1 MREELL
7 ACDSLKY
14 VLWLSRRRVS
24 GPRFT
29 SPCVVVCVCVPWWG
43 GLRAG
48 TCASP
53 SPTVQNRRT
62 PRMCGTRTC
71 ALWPLFVV
79 VPLWLW
85 LCMCLC
91 LCLCLL
97 AIAVWLQLSWWVGD
111 KGDGAGTTAWHAG
124 RACSPWPHRSWPR
137 HSNAAPP
144 FDSPLARCRRHRHDR
159 WCRRHSPN
167 PARRL
172 MVERCPT
179 VNATTSS
186 RTRLTRTREDLRVWH
201 RRVAPLTA
209 TLCGVRLPCS
219 TVQHHGVVS
228 IVVKVRCISVRLP
241 HTSECEQTRWKPVR
255 YLPCHCN

>member
-1 MREELL
+1 MYIRSSHE
-7 ACDSLKY
+7 SMQT
-14 VLWLSRRRVS
+14 RRGS
-24 GPRFT
+24 T
-29 SPCVVVCVCVPWWG
+29 SPWTHVALRSVAKLSEPATCLGAVGACF
-43 GLRAG
+43 RAG

-179 VNATTSS
+179 VNTTTTTS

-201 RRVAPLTA
+201 RRVAPLTVA
-209 TLCGVRLPCS
+209 
-219 TVQHHGVVS
+219 
-228 IVVKVRCISVRLP
+228 
-241 HTSECEQTRWKPVR
+241 WW
-255 YLPCHCN
+255 